1 MRKAIKASFELCK
14 LQVCYFHFCKAIWNK
29 IKKLHLFKKAYRVN
43 TMLIA
48 FIIKA
53 YPFIKRDLREEYCKK
68 IECFC
73 NSLKGNYIKF
83 NKYFLKYW
91 KKAEFLI
98 SPN

>member
-1 MRKAIKASFELCK
+1 
-14 LQVCYFHFCKAIWNK
+14 
-29 IKKLHLFKKAYRVN
+29 
-43 TMLIA
+43 MLIA